1 MKQHRDKHVSAFF
14 CLSLR
19 FVLLLFCVVFAFC
32 IVFDLFFWRVHLL
45 LFALFFFPFFFHKQL
60 FDLMVGHVWLPLLNT
75 NLSSALEAFLLCIS
89 DVISMHPHTM
99 IQTLSRGADC
109 T

>member
-1 MKQHRDKHVSAFF
+1 MTTFARQQCSLYAPRKKSKEKVTIKQQKMNIQRKKTCAKKRKHVKQHRDKHVSAFF

-45 LFALFFFPFFFHKQL
+45 LFALFFFSVFF
-60 FDLMVGHVWLPLLNT
+60 
-75 NLSSALEAFLLCIS
+75 S
-89 DVISMHPHTM
+89 
-99 IQTLSRGADC
+99 QT
-109 T
+109 TI